1 MTESSDFRNAL
12 DAFLALPYPDYPRM
26 EELRDWNS
34 FLLDLDGHI
43 AGYATRVGNGSLD
56 ASEVPD
62 VDALVLEVETLRR
75 DLELVRP
82 ERSEDAELLNKYR
95 VYTAALERVVRG
107 LAALARRQGE
117 SPMP

>member
-12 DAFLALPYPDYPRM
+12 EAFMAIPYPDYPRM

-43 AGYATRVGNGSLD
+43 AGYATRVNNGSLD
-56 ASEVPD
+56 AGEVPD
-62 VDALVLEVETLRR
+62 VGSLVLEVENLRR
-75 DLELVRP
+75 DLERIRP
-82 ERSEDAELLNKYR
+82 ERSEDADLLNKYR
-95 VYTAALERVVRG
+95 VYTAALERVVRE
-107 LAALARRQGE
+107 LAALARPQGE